1 MTGTVLYS
9 KMIKDD
15 ILGDTEN
22 LFKYGTSKEEVY
34 DFYKDKELHEH
45 IYFFGMSF
53 NCEPEGIWIKKEVK
67 IILE

>member
-9 KMIKDD
+9 KMRKDD
-15 ILGDTEN
+15 ILGIPKICSNMEPAKK
-22 LFKYGTSKEEVY
+22 KY
-34 DFYKDKELHEH
+34 FYKDKELHEH